1 MDCDFS
7 PSSPHLLPNGLFSP
21 QNRISFELLALSGLL
36 GFSTFKGGK
45 MLIFQ
50 GFANS
55 RIVREF
61 PPFSFK
67 VRIATLTRN
76 QFASNR
82 TWVRIP
88 SSPPKSPVNSRV
100 FWTFP
105 FSRQG
110 VDLAKNAGNPA
121 LFRLF
126 FARLLEPAMSEK
138 PYISRLFGVALIFL
152 QELCLPALTFGVRK
166 RKNIVHNIRGS
177 DLGLVIQMAVNIRRR
192 ANIAV
197 TQPLLNLLQRHI
209 VRQKQ

>member
-1 MDCDFS
+1 MVPKWCPDVKNKVVKRKTATITRYKKSLC
-7 PSSPHLLPNGLFSP
+7 L
-21 QNRISFELLALSGLL
+21 Q
-36 GFSTFKGGK
+36 GFSQITYKKICGNTGRFW
-45 MLIFQ
+45 LFHD
-50 GFANS
+50 
-55 RIVREF
+55 
-61 PPFSFK
+61 P
-67 VRIATLTRN
+67 RN

-121 LFRLF
+121 LFRLL
-126 FARLLEPAMSEK
+126 FARLLEPAMPEK

-166 RKNIVHNIRGS
+166 RKNIVHNVRGS
-177 DLGLVIQMAVNIRRR
+177 DL
-192 ANIAV
+192 
-197 TQPLLNLLQRHI
+197 
-209 VRQKQ
+209 

>member
-21 QNRISFELLALSGLL
+21 QNRISFELIALSGLS

-45 MLIFQ
+45 MLVFQ

-76 QFASNR
+76 QFGSNA

-88 SSPPKSPVNSRV
+88 PSAPKAAPCGVLPFCFCRKLWKGCKVGFEQPVPGALRPAGLQQSR
-100 FWTFP
+100 
-105 FSRQG
+105 G
-110 VDLAKNAGNPA
+110 
-121 LFRLF
+121 
-126 FARLLEPAMSEK
+126 
-138 PYISRLFGVALIFL
+138 
-152 QELCLPALTFGVRK
+152 
-166 RKNIVHNIRGS
+166 
-177 DLGLVIQMAVNIRRR
+177 
-192 ANIAV
+192 
-197 TQPLLNLLQRHI
+197 LLQGRGRI
-209 VRQKQ
+209 PPPAPSITTQFYIG